1 MAETVGV
8 IPRDEEEIQS
18 NSDDE
23 DPFPNCDSVM
33 ASPGC
38 SASPLL
44 ASLNED
50 KGSSAVPERLSIL
63 SSKVVAQAKAL
74 AGPEM
79 VSGSQAQRTAS
90 GLAEHHPTAV
100 NASLGGSL
108 YPAAVGNL
116 QPMGIASLCSESP
129 CCDSDL
135 SSEMPQVPRAPGR
148 AGEPPQAVTVLP
160 DSDPGGDP
168 RGCHTSQV
176 ESGAKG
182 DTAPSSLGR
191 VIWTKT
197 AKVMETLE
205 NKKKEEKEKYRL
217 QLSMYRRLLLL
228 RSIRSLHKQLEQ
240 QQARL
245 QECYGTVINT
255 KKEVLKH
262 IRSTSPSPL
271 P

>member
-8 IPRDEEEIQS
+8 MPRDEEEIQN

-23 DPFPNCDSVM
+23 DPFLNCDAVM
-33 ASPGC
+33 ASAGC

-44 ASLNED
+44 ASFNED
-50 KGSSAVPERLSIL
+50 KGRSAVPERLSVL
-63 SSKVVAQAKAL
+63 SSKAVAQAKAL

-100 NASLGGSL
+100 NALLGGSS
-108 YPAAVGNL
+108 YPAAPGNL
-116 QPMGIASLCSESP
+116 QPVDITSPCSKSP
-129 CCDSDL
+129 CCDVDL
-135 SSEMPQVPRAPGR
+135 NLEVLQVPRVPSGASKT
-148 AGEPPQAVTVLP
+148 PQAVTALP
-160 DSDPGGDP
+160 GSNPG
-168 RGCHTSQV
+168 GCHTSQAGN
-176 ESGAKG
+176 SAK
-182 DTAPSSLGR
+182 DDMSACSLGQ

-197 AKVMETLE
+197 AKVTETLE

-217 QLSMYRRLLLL
+217 QLAMYRRLLLL

-245 QECYGTVINT
+245 QECYATIINT
-255 KKEVLKH
+255 KKEVLKL
-262 IRSTSPSPL
+262 ICSTSPSPS

>member
-8 IPRDEEEIQS
+8 ITRDEEEIQN

-23 DPFPNCDSVM
+23 DPFPNRDTVM

-38 SASPLL
+38 SASPSL

-50 KGSSAVPERLSIL
+50 KGSSAVPERLSVL
-63 SSKVVAQAKAL
+63 SSKAVAQAKAL
-74 AGPEM
+74 TGPEM
-79 VSGSQAQRTAS
+79 VSGGQAQRTAS

-100 NASLGGSL
+100 NASLGGSS
-108 YPAAVGNL
+108 YPMVVSNL
-116 QPMGIASLCSESP
+116 QPVGIVSLCSKSP
-129 CCDSDL
+129 CCNGDL
-135 SSEMPQVPRAPGR
+135 SSEVPQIPKVPG
-148 AGEPPQAVTVLP
+148 GVSEPPHAVTALP
-160 DSDPGGDP
+160 GTDPGD
-168 RGCHTSQV
+168 CHVQQAG
-176 ESGAKG
+176 SGAKG
-182 DTAPSSLGR
+182 NTAPCSPGR

-197 AKVMETLE
+197 AKVVEALE

-217 QLSMYRRLLLL
+217 QLAMYRRLLLL

-262 IRSTSPSPL
+262 IRSTSPSPS

>member
-8 IPRDEEEIQS
+8 MPRDEEKIQN

-23 DPFPNCDSVM
+23 DPFPNRDAVT
-33 ASPGC
+33 ASPGG

-50 KGSSAVPERLSIL
+50 KGSSAVPGRLSVL
-63 SSKVVAQAKAL
+63 SSKAVAQAKAL

-90 GLAEHHPTAV
+90 GLAEHHLTAVNTSLGGLGGSSYPTAV
-100 NASLGGSL
+100 GK
-108 YPAAVGNL
+108 L
-116 QPMGIASLCSESP
+116 QPMGIASPCSESP
-129 CCDSDL
+129 CCNGTL
-135 SSEMPQVPRAPGR
+135 SSEVPQVPRVPSE
-148 AGEPPQAVTVLP
+148 AGEPLQAVTALP
-160 DSDPGGDP
+160 GNDPGS
-168 RGCHTSQV
+168 CHTPQA
-176 ESGAKG
+176 G
-182 DTAPSSLGR
+182 SLGR

-217 QLSMYRRLLLL
+217 QLAMYRRLLLL

-245 QECYGTVINT
+245 QECYGMVINT
-255 KKEVLKH
+255 KKEVLKR
-262 IRSTSPSPL
+262 ICSTSPSPS

>member
-8 IPRDEEEIQS
+8 IPRDEDEIQN

-23 DPFPNCDSVM
+23 DPFPNCDEVA

-38 SASPLL
+38 FASPSL

-63 SSKVVAQAKAL
+63 SRKAVAQAKAL
-74 AGPEM
+74 TGPEM
-79 VSGSQAQRTAS
+79 VSGGPAQRAAS

-100 NASLGGSL
+100 NASLGGSS
-108 YPAAVGNL
+108 YPAEVGNL
-116 QPMGIASLCSESP
+116 QPVGIASPCSESP
-129 CCDSDL
+129 CCDGNL
-135 SSEMPQVPRAPGR
+135 SLEVLQVPWVPGG
-148 AGEPPQAVTVLP
+148 ADEPPQPDAALP
-160 DSDPGGDP
+160 GSDTG
-168 RGCHTSQV
+168 GCHTPQAGSRV
-176 ESGAKG
+176 KG
-182 DTAPSSLGR
+182 DTDPCSLGR
-191 VIWTKT
+191 AIWTKT
-197 AKVMETLE
+197 VKVTESLE

-217 QLSMYRRLLLL
+217 QLAMYRRLLLL

-245 QECYGTVINT
+245 QECYGMVINT

-262 IRSTSPSPL
+262 IRSTSPSPS

>member
-8 IPRDEEEIQS
+8 MPRDEEEIQN

-23 DPFPNCDSVM
+23 DSLLNHGAVM
-33 ASPGC
+33 ASPVS
-38 SASPLL
+38 SASPLV
-44 ASLNED
+44 ANLNED
-50 KGSSAVPERLSIL
+50 KGSSAVPERLSVL
-63 SSKVVAQAKAL
+63 SSKAVAQAKAF

-100 NASLGGSL
+100 NASLGGSSYL
-108 YPAAVGNL
+108 AAVSNL
-116 QPMGIASLCSESP
+116 QPVGIASPCSTSP
-129 CCDSDL
+129 CCDGDQ
-135 SSEMPQVPRAPGR
+135 SSEVPQVPRASGG
-148 AGEPPQAVTVLP
+148 A
-160 DSDPGGDP
+160 SDPGGC
-168 RGCHTSQV
+168 RTLQV
-176 ESGAKG
+176 RSSSKG
-182 DTAPSSLGR
+182 DTAACSLGW

-197 AKVMETLE
+197 TKVMETLE
-205 NKKKEEKEKYRL
+205 NKKKEEKEKYQL
-217 QLSMYRRLLLL
+217 QLAMYRRLLLL

-245 QECYGTVINT
+245 QECYGTIINT

>member
-8 IPRDEEEIQS
+8 MPRDEEEIQN

-23 DPFPNCDSVM
+23 DPFPKRGAVT

-38 SASPLL
+38 SPSPLL

-50 KGSSAVPERLSIL
+50 KGSSAVPERLSVL
-63 SSKVVAQAKAL
+63 SSKAVAQAKAL

-79 VSGSQAQRTAS
+79 ASGSQPQRTAS

-100 NASLGGSL
+100 DTSLRGSS
-108 YPAAVGNL
+108 YPVAVGNL
-116 QPMGIASLCSESP
+116 QPVDIASLCSESP
-129 CCDSDL
+129 CCDGDP
-135 SSEMPQVPRAPGR
+135 SSEVPQVPRVPGG
-148 AGEPPQAVTVLP
+148 AGEPPQAVTALP
-160 DSDPGGDP
+160 GSDPGD
-168 RGCHTSQV
+168 CHTPQ
-176 ESGAKG
+176 
-182 DTAPSSLGR
+182 APWSLGQ

-197 AKVMETLE
+197 AKVVETLE

-217 QLSMYRRLLLL
+217 QLAMYRRLLLL

-245 QECYGTVINT
+245 QECYGMVINT

-262 IRSTSPSPL
+262 ICSTSPSPS

>member
-8 IPRDEEEIQS
+8 IPRDEEESQ
-18 NSDDE
+18 NDSDDE
-23 DPFPNCDSVM
+23 DPFPNHDAVT

-38 SASPLL
+38 SASPSL

-50 KGSSAVPERLSIL
+50 KGSSAVPERLSVL
-63 SSKVVAQAKAL
+63 SSKAVAQAKAL
-74 AGPEM
+74 TGPEM
-79 VSGSQAQRTAS
+79 VSGGQTQRTAS
-90 GLAEHHPTAV
+90 GLAEHRPTAE
-100 NASLGGSL
+100 NASLGGSS
-108 YPAAVGNL
+108 YSAAVDNL
-116 QPMGIASLCSESP
+116 QPVGIASLCSESP
-129 CCDSDL
+129 CCEGDT
-135 SSEMPQVPRAPGR
+135 SSEVPQVPR
-148 AGEPPQAVTVLP
+148 V
-160 DSDPGGDP
+160 PGGAVP
-168 RGCHTSQV
+168 ALTGTKPGGCPVQQAG
-176 ESGAKG
+176 SGAKG
-182 DTAPSSLGR
+182 NTAPSSLGLA
-191 VIWTKT
+191 IWTKT

-217 QLSMYRRLLLL
+217 QLAMYRRLLLL

-262 IRSTSPSPL
+262 IRSTSPSPS

>member
-1 MAETVGV
+1 MAETVGTV
-8 IPRDEEEIQS
+8 SRTKEEIQN

-23 DPFPNCDSVM
+23 DPFLNRDVVA

-38 SASPLL
+38 SAGCYL

-50 KGSSAVPERLSIL
+50 KGSSAAPARLSIL
-63 SSKVVAQAKAL
+63 SSRAIAQAKAL

-79 VSGSQAQRTAS
+79 VSDGQAQKTAS
-90 GLAEHHPTAV
+90 GLAKHHPITEHALLVGSWCPTA
-100 NASLGGSL
+100 A
-108 YPAAVGNL
+108 GNL
-116 QPMGIASLCSESP
+116 QTADTASP
-129 CCDSDL
+129 CSKRPCCNGNL
-135 SSEMPQVPRAPGR
+135 SLEVPM
-148 AGEPPQAVTVLP
+148 V
-160 DSDPGGDP
+160 PGGADEPLQSVTALP
-168 RGCHTSQV
+168 RTDAMGCHTQ
-176 ESGAKG
+176 EAGSGAKDDMG
-182 DTAPSSLGR
+182 PCSLDW

-197 AKVMETLE
+197 TKVLESLE

-217 QLSMYRRLLLL
+217 QLAMYRRLLLL

-262 IRSTSPSPL
+262 IRSISPSPSL
-271 P
+271 

>member
-1 MAETVGV
+1 MAETISV
-8 IPRDEEEIQS
+8 IPRDEEEIQ
-18 NSDDE
+18 NITDDE
-23 DPFPNCDSVM
+23 DLFLNHDAVT
-33 ASPGC
+33 ASPGS
-38 SASPLL
+38 SASP
-44 ASLNED
+44 SLKIFNDD

-63 SSKVVAQAKAL
+63 SSKAMAQAKVL
-74 AGPEM
+74 NGPEM
-79 VSGSQAQRTAS
+79 VSGDMAQRTAS
-90 GLAEHHPTAV
+90 GLTDHPLTAG
-100 NASLGGSL
+100 NASLGGSS
-108 YPAAVGNL
+108 YSVAVSNL
-116 QPMGIASLCSESP
+116 QPVDIASLCNESP
-129 CCDSDL
+129 CCDGDQSL
-135 SSEMPQVPRAPGR
+135 KVLQVRRVPSWG
-148 AGEPPQAVTVLP
+148 GEPLQAVAGLP
-160 DSDPGGDP
+160 GTDPGG
-168 RGCHTSQV
+168 CHMQWAGSD
-176 ESGAKG
+176 AKG
-182 DTAPSSLGR
+182 NMAHLSLSQ

-262 IRSTSPSPL
+262 IHSTSPSPS